1 MDHTVIQCIS
11 LSKHFTGK
19 KQPTKAVDEVSL
31 EIKKNEF
38 VLIKGR
44 SGAGKSTLLNLLCGL
59 DKPTSGSV
67 IIENEPIENLS
78 NKMLSRLLSEKIGI
92 IFQNFNLLPTYN
104 VFENVEI
111 ALGTKAKK
119 KEKNWEIIKSLLGR
133 LNLTE
138 KANSLPTELSIG
150 QQQKVAIART
160 LAKEP
165 SIIFADEPTGS
176 VDDETAREII
186 MYLLSLKKNQNVT
199 LVMVTHGNSLDSFAD
214 RVFTMKDGRLVS

>member
-1 MDHTVIQCIS
+1 MDHTVIQCKS
-11 LSKHFTGK
+11 LSKHFNVR
-19 KQPTKAVDEVSL
+19 KQLIKAVDGVSL

-78 NKMLSRLLSEKIGI
+78 NKMLSRLLSEKLGI
-92 IFQNFNLLPTYN
+92 IFQNFNLLPTYT
-104 VFENVEI
+104 VFENIEI
-111 ALGTKAKK
+111 ALDTKPEKR
-119 KEKNWEIIKSLLGR
+119 EKNREIIKSLLDQ

-138 KANSLPTELSIG
+138 KANSLPTEISIG

-165 SIIFADEPTGS
+165 SFIFADEPTGS

-186 MYLLSLKKNQNVT
+186 MYLLSLKREQNLT
-199 LVMVTHGNSLDSFAD
+199 LVTVPHGNSLDSFAD
-214 RVFTMKDGRLVS
+214 RVLTMQDGRLGS